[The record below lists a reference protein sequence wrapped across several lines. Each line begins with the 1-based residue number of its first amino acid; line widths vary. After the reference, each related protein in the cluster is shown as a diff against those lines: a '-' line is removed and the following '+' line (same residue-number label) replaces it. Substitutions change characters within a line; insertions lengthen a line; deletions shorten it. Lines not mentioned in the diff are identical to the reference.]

1 MGTPCWQGRMVTAKY
16 IPQKGDFV
24 AVTFNL
30 QSGHEQKGRRP
41 ALVVSN
47 NLFNTHTGFALV
59 CPVTNTNRKY
69 PFHVAI
75 SSTSKLTGFIMV
87 EQIKSIDYAA
97 RKVKFLEKAPSH
109 IFNEVLSILD
119 TIVY

>member
-1 MGTPCWQGRMVTAKY
+1 MVKTKY

-24 AVTFNL
+24 VVTFNP

-47 NLFNTHTGFALV
+47 SLFNNHTGFALL
-59 CPVTNTNRKY
+59 CPITNTNRKY

-75 SSTSKLTGFIMV
+75 TKGTKTTGFIMV
-87 EQIKSIDYAA
+87 DQIKSINYVT
-97 RKVKFLEKAPSH
+97 RKVKFIDKAPSN
-109 IFNEVLSILD
+109 ILNEVLSILD
-119 TIVY
+119 AIVY

>member
-1 MGTPCWQGRMVTAKY
+1 MGRPCWKRRMVTTKY

-24 AVTFNL
+24 VVTFNP

-47 NLFNTHTGFALV
+47 NLFNKHTGFTLV
-59 CPVTNTNRKY
+59 CPITNTNRKY

-75 SSTSKLTGFIMV
+75 SKSTKLSGFVMV
-87 EQIKSIDYAA
+87 DQIKSIDYIT
-97 RKVKFLEKAPSH
+97 RKVKFIDKAPSN
-109 IFNEVLSILD
+109 ILNEVLSILD
-119 TIVY
+119 AIIY

>member
-1 MGTPCWQGRMVTAKY
+1 MVTAKY

-24 AVTFNL
+24 VVTFNP

-47 NLFNTHTGFALV
+47 SLFNEHTGFALV
-59 CPVTNTNRKY
+59 CPITNTNRKY

-75 SSTSKLTGFIMV
+75 PESTKLSGFIMV
-87 EQIKSIDYAA
+87 DQIKSIDYVA
-97 RKVKFLEKAPSH
+97 RKVKLIDKAPSN
-109 IFNEVLSILD
+109 ILNDVLSILD
-119 TIVY
+119 AIIY